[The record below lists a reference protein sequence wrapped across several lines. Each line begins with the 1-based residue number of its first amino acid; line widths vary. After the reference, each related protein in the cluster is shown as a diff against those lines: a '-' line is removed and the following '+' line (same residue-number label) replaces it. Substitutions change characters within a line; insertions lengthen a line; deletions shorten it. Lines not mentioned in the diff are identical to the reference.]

1 MNWLFISAFCIIP
14 ITLLRFC
21 HCKDCNVSTNLSMDR
36 NGNPYLVIR
45 ANSKNCSRDISTK
58 LDEFRSKEGIE
69 KLFIRLITSDEVKW
83 IVKLVP
89 SDLTNFTNLKE
100 LELENVELTFDQDD
114 QNWPPSLKTLI
125 LDENSK
131 ANLSSIN
138 NSKIETLKI
147 HRFEQKSDFDHLDLP
162 NVKLKLKSLELNRC
176 DGYNLTS
183 LLTGLTDLQSLEVED
198 KHERISRGGILPE
211 LPSLSYIKIIS
222 INNVPELPPHFFNG
236 TKNLSHV
243 TCQQINLSKDAF
255 SREQLQKI
263 VDLNLHD
270 ASITTDEF
278 SGMVKSLH
286 DIRTLDITH
295 NNIKSIK
302 LTSSILRTLRDLKNL
317 KDLKLFKGNDYANL
331 SCSMASDIQV
341 LNNTLTLDILPLD
354 ILEKINDCEKN
365 SSNKL
370 AMATSTS
377 AAVILALIILI
388 SIVIYKFRYWFYSN
402 PVLSRCFSSD
412 DDPEA
417 SFEFDAFL
425 TFNESDRLIM
435 ESIKDKLT
443 NGHYNRKFRIATH
456 DTDFLPGNLIEENM
470 RMCIEKSRRVICI
483 MSKDFLESEYCQ
495 QELKL
500 MMGNVHKVIVILLDP
515 TILKESTNVQLT
527 QYFRTHTYLDYDNG
541 SDRFWKRLIYSL
553 PHRRRTKSTSR
564 ATNDQP
570 QQTELLQLA

>member
-1 MNWLFISAFCIIP
+1 MNWFFISAFCIIP

-21 HCKDCNVSTNLSMDR
+21 HCKDCNISKNLR
-36 NGNPYLVIR
+36 NGNLYLELR
-45 ANSKNCSRDISTK
+45 ANSTNCSSDISTE
-58 LDEFRSKEGIE
+58 LDEFRSKEEIE
-69 KLFIRLITSDEVKW
+69 KIEKIWIRSDEVRW
-83 IVKLVP
+83 LVKLVP

-100 LELENVELTFDQDD
+100 LELENVELTFDKDD
-114 QNWPPSLKTLI
+114 QNWPPSLITLE

-131 ANLSSIN
+131 ANLSSIKN
-138 NSKIETLKI
+138 AKIETLKI
-147 HRFEQKSDFDHLDLP
+147 HRFKKADFEHLDLP

-183 LLTGLTDLQSLEVED
+183 LLTGLTDLQSLEIED
-198 KHERISRGGILPE
+198 GSISQGGILPE
-211 LPSLSYIKIIS
+211 LPSLRNITIKNI
-222 INNVPELPPHFFNG
+222 PKLPPHFFNG
-236 TKNLSHV
+236 AKNLSHV

-278 SGMVKSLH
+278 SGMVTSLSN
-286 DIRTLDITH
+286 ISTLDITH
-295 NNIKSIK
+295 NNIK

-341 LNNTLTLDILPLD
+341 LNKTLTLDILPLD

-443 NGHYNRKFRIATH
+443 NGHHNRKFRIATH

-470 RMCIEKSRRVICI
+470 RMCIEKSRRT
-483 MSKDFLESEYCQ
+483 M
-495 QELKL
+495 
-500 MMGNVHKVIVILLDP
+500 
-515 TILKESTNVQLT
+515 
-527 QYFRTHTYLDYDNG
+527 
-541 SDRFWKRLIYSL
+541 
-553 PHRRRTKSTSR
+553 
-564 ATNDQP
+564 
-570 QQTELLQLA
+570 

>member
-1 MNWLFISAFCIIP
+1 MDVTTMRRMNWFFISAFCIIP

-21 HCKDCNVSTNLSMDR
+21 HCKDCNISKNLR
-36 NGNPYLVIR
+36 NGNLYLELR
-45 ANSKNCSRDISTK
+45 ANSTNCSSDISTE
-58 LDEFRSKEGIE
+58 LDEFRSKEEIE
-69 KLFIRLITSDEVKW
+69 KIWIRSYEVRW
-83 IVKLVP
+83 IVIDNPFVKLVP

-100 LELENVELTFDQDD
+100 LELENVELTFDKDD
-114 QNWPPSLKTLI
+114 QNWPPSLITLE

-131 ANLSSIN
+131 ANLSSIKN
-138 NSKIETLKI
+138 AKIETLKI
-147 HRFEQKSDFDHLDLP
+147 HRFKKADFEHLDLP

-176 DGYNLTS
+176 NGYNLTS
-183 LLTGLTDLQSLEVED
+183 LLTGLTDLQSLDVED
-198 KHERISRGGILPE
+198 MHERISRGGILPE

-222 INNVPELPPHFFNG
+222 VNNVPELPPHFFTG
-236 TKNLSHV
+236 AKNLNHV
-243 TCQQINLSKDAF
+243 TCQQINLRKNAF
-255 SREQLQKI
+255 SREQLQKM
-263 VDLNLHD
+263 VVLDLHD

-278 SGMVKSLH
+278 SGMVPNLH
-286 DIRTLDITH
+286 DIMTLDITD
-295 NNIKSIK
+295 NNIK

-317 KDLKLFKGNDYANL
+317 KDLKLFEGNDYANL

-341 LNNTLTLDILPLD
+341 LNKTVTLDIEEDKLD
-354 ILEKINDCEKN
+354 KILKKINDCEKN

-470 RMCIEKSRRVICI
+470 RMCIEKSRRT
-483 MSKDFLESEYCQ
+483 M
-495 QELKL
+495 
-500 MMGNVHKVIVILLDP
+500 
-515 TILKESTNVQLT
+515 
-527 QYFRTHTYLDYDNG
+527 
-541 SDRFWKRLIYSL
+541 
-553 PHRRRTKSTSR
+553 
-564 ATNDQP
+564 
-570 QQTELLQLA
+570 